1 MIGLIQL
8 GCIALYIIYLVVATR
23 NDRIGWVISLTFMFV
38 GSIVLNVI
46 LIYLMSFLLDRCYI
60 DRIEHVCNTYN
71 GSKLMDKG
79 MFAQV
84 DDEMKYVAVDIKKLN
99 DIEDN
104 RNNLG
109 KYAEELNDVSIIST
123 DTGREY

>member
-1 MIGLIQL
+1 
-8 GCIALYIIYLVVATR
+8 
-23 NDRIGWVISLTFMFV
+23 
-38 GSIVLNVI
+38 
-46 LIYLMSFLLDRCYI
+46 
-60 DRIEHVCNTYN
+60 
-71 GSKLMDKG
+71 MDKG

-123 DTGREY
+123 DTGREYQMIDTEQNVSPFKQPKISSQNLMGHYRVHPKNIELQ